1 MPEEGYSLSLKHIHE
16 PEANSIRS
24 GSLSDTPV
32 ASWPAWLVLAL
43 ALLLTLGV
51 WRWAQYRVDAQKRAE
66 FTSRAADI
74 RDALDFRMR
83 GYQAVLKGA
92 AGLFVASEN
101 VNHAEWH
108 SYVDSL
114 RLKTSYPAIQ
124 ALAFASAFSGEE
136 LAARIQQLRK
146 SGQPDFSVRPPG
158 NRDRYVVN
166 VLTEPHSGLNV
177 KAIGYDMWQDPV
189 RRRAME
195 QALEAGEPVITPKVT
210 LKVDDTGNP
219 VPSVIMYFPAK
230 NSAGKLLGYVL
241 IPLRIP
247 ELIKDLQT
255 LTTQGVALTIYDGAA
270 NNEDAPLYKS
280 VTDAKHEPQFTSS
293 EVLTVAHRPWRLV
306 FASESSLEAGD
317 DILSPQQVLA
327 VGIIF
332 SLMLFAVGWSF
343 TSSRRRALEL
353 AHQMT
358 ESFHESEIRFHEIFD
373 AAHEAIFIHNADTG
387 QILDVNRRMLEM
399 YGLTRDAALSS
410 NLDDLSSGVAPYS
423 STEALRRVQLALTE
437 GPQAFEWQAKAGN
450 GRLFPVE
457 VSLKS
462 ALIGKQ
468 RVVLAVVRDI
478 SERKESEAQLR
489 ESERKLS
496 TILENVDACIYLKDT
511 GGRYLFA
518 NQSVRNLLRLDMED
532 IVGFSDEKFFDAAT
546 TANIQRNDRR
556 VLEGGE
562 TVRTEDPNATAVT
575 GKKTVFLSTK
585 LPLRRE
591 DGSIYALCGIS
602 TDITD
607 RIQAEVEI
615 RTLNASLED
624 RVRQRTAD
632 LETTNQQLTQAK
644 IEAEAANIAKSA
656 FLANMSHEIRTP
668 MNGII
673 GMASILR
680 REGMPPAQAR
690 RLDIIDTSAR
700 HLLAVI
706 NDVLDISKIEAGKF
720 SLEEAPVDVNSL
732 MANVSSILSGRA
744 KAKGIDLLIETEQL
758 PHRLVG
764 DPTRLQQALLNY
776 ATNAVKFTKQ
786 GSITLRALKQEETAD
801 AVTVRFE
808 VEDTGIGI
816 APEAMTRLFSAFE
829 QADNSMTR
837 KYGGTG
843 LGLAITRRLAVL
855 MGGEAGAESR
865 LGAGSTFWFTLML
878 KKGDVTA
885 EVETAADVNAE
896 ADIRQR
902 YCGQRILVVDDEP
915 INREVAQ
922 MQLEASG
929 LVVDTAEDGAEAVA
943 MARKTAYAAIFM
955 DMQMPKL
962 SGVDATREIRQLPGY
977 RDTSIIAV
985 TANAFAED
993 KAKCLA
999 AGMNEFLIKPFS
1011 PDQLFTILLR
1021 ALKQRER

>member
-1 MPEEGYSLSLKHIHE
+1 MPGEGYPLSLKHIHE
-16 PEANSIRS
+16 PETDSIRS
-24 GSLSDTPV
+24 GSLSDTPA

-51 WRWAQYRVDAQKRAE
+51 WRWAQHRVDAQKRAE

-83 GYQAVLKGA
+83 GYQGVLKGA

-101 VNHAEWH
+101 VNRAEWR

-114 RLKTSYPAIQ
+114 RLKKSYPAIQ
-124 ALAFASAFSGEE
+124 ALAFASTFSGEE

-166 VLTEPHSGLNV
+166 VFTEPHSSLNV

-189 RRRAME
+189 RRQALE

-210 LKVDDTGNP
+210 LKVDEAGNP
-219 VPSVIMYFPAK
+219 VPAVIMYSPAR
-230 NSAGKLLGYVL
+230 SITGKLLGFVL
-241 IPLRIP
+241 IPLRMP
-247 ELIKDLQT
+247 ELVKDLQT
-255 LTTQGVALTIYDGAA
+255 LTTQGVTLTIYDGSADNA
-270 NNEDAPLYKS
+270 DALLYRG
-280 VTDAKHEPQFTSS
+280 VTDAKHQPQFTSS
-293 EVLTVAHRPWRLV
+293 EVLTVAGRPWRLV
-306 FASESSLEAGD
+306 FTSEPSLEAGD
-317 DILSPQQVLA
+317 DIGSPRRVLA

-332 SLMLFAVGWSF
+332 SLMLFVVGWSF

-358 ESFHESEIRFHEIFD
+358 ESFHESESRFREIFD
-373 AAHEAIFIHNADTG
+373 AVHDAIFIHDADSG

-399 YGLTRDAALSS
+399 YGLTREVALISGP
-410 NLDDLSSGVAPYS
+410 DDLSSGIAPYFS
-423 STEALRRVQLALTE
+423 AEVMRRIHLALTE
-437 GPQAFEWQAKAGN
+437 GPQTFEWQAKAGN

-462 ALIGKQ
+462 ALIGKR

-478 SERKESEAQLR
+478 SERKQSEALLR
-489 ESERKLS
+489 ESERKLL
-496 TILENVDACIYLKDT
+496 TILESVDACIYLKDT
-511 GGRYLFA
+511 RGRYLFA
-518 NQSVRNLLRLDMED
+518 NQSVRNLLQLDTED
-532 IVGFSDEKFFDAAT
+532 IVGFSDEKFFDAE
-546 TANIQRNDRR
+546 TAANFQRNDRR

-562 TVRTEDPNATAVT
+562 TVRAEEPSATAVT
-575 GKKTVFLSTK
+575 GEATVFLSTK

-632 LETTNQQLTQAK
+632 FEIANQQLTQAK
-644 IEAEAANIAKSA
+644 LEAESANIAKSA

-673 GMASILR
+673 GMANILR
-680 REGMPPAQAR
+680 REGMSPAQAR
-690 RLDIIDTSAR
+690 HLDIIDASAQ
-700 HLLAVI
+700 HLLSII
-706 NDVLDISKIEAGKF
+706 NDILDLSKIEAGKF
-720 SLEEAPVDVNSL
+720 ELEEAPVVVSSL
-732 MANVSSILSGRA
+732 MNNVSSILSERI
-744 KAKGIDLLIETEQL
+744 KAKGIRLLIETEYL
-758 PHRLVG
+758 PHGLVG

-776 ATNAVKFTKQ
+776 AGNAVKFTEQ

-808 VEDTGIGI
+808 VTDTGIGI

-843 LGLAITRRLAVL
+843 LGLAITKRLAVL
-855 MGGEAGAESR
+855 MGGEAGVESR
-865 LGAGSTFWFTLML
+865 LGAGSTFWLTVTL
-878 KKGDVTA
+878 KKGDVMA
-885 EVETAADVNAE
+885 EAETAADVNAE
-896 ADIRQR
+896 AEIRQR

-922 MQLEASG
+922 MQLEAAG

-943 MARKTAYAAIFM
+943 MARKHCYTAIFM

-962 SGVDATREIRQLPGY
+962 SGIEATVEIRQLPGY
-977 RDTSIIAV
+977 RDASIIAM

-1011 PDQLFTILLR
+1011 PGQLFATLLR